1 MNIATFEAGGQ
12 TNATVLHEMDLNRR
26 VPAPVLGQK
35 IRQRV
40 LDDLWR
46 GTDPKYSGLARFE
59 QARAFTERVGFR
71 QQVTAAPEQVFT
83 LRREL
88 DAATDA
94 VEQWHAQFGFQ
105 RMNLPGKRRLA
116 QIHAI
121 GTAGETAGVGNADKG
136 AQVTKVH
143 AGHDNNFASIE
154 KQ

>member
-1 MNIATFEAGGQ
+1 MFSITCGVAPTRSIP
-12 TNATVLHEMDLNRR
+12 VS
-26 VPAPVLGQK
+26 PA
-35 IRQRV
+35 
-40 LDDLWR
+40 
-46 GTDPKYSGLARFE
+46 FE
-59 QARAFTERVGFR
+59 QARAFTEGVGFR

-94 VEQWHAQFGFQ
+94 VEQWYAQFGFQ

-136 AQVTKVH
+136 AQMTKVH
-143 AGHDNNFASIE
+143 AGHDNNFCIDRETTNALDTSAMRPLSIFAD
-154 KQ
+154 

>member
-1 MNIATFEAGGQ
+1 MPGPGG
-12 TNATVLHEMDLNRR
+12 RR
-26 VPAPVLGQK
+26 ILIDGSRAETGGGFTYLVNVVPELG
-35 IRQRV
+35 
-40 LDDLWR
+40 
-46 GTDPKYSGLARFE
+46 A
-59 QARAFTERVGFR
+59 QARALTERVGFR

-121 GTAGETAGVGNADKG
+121 GTAGEAAGVGNADKG
-136 AQVTKVH
+136 AQMTKVH

-154 KQ
+154 EQ